1 MDNVV
6 KYFNSIEATVRK
18 CRTVTIAASIM
29 TVLIVLGCVGATT
42 YAVMTAK
49 SQIYVVDN
57 GSAYTAKAVSNNAEK
72 DMEARDHV
80 ARFHELLFNLAPSA
94 EAIKR
99 NTDRA
104 LLMSDRSA
112 YDYCQDLSEKG
123 FYERMVS
130 ANISQQIV
138 VDSVKVDVGTYPYE
152 ATTFGKLYIMRES
165 NITQYQ
171 FESRCRLVDVAR
183 SDSNPHGLMIE
194 RFRVTRN
201 ENIATK
207 KRK

>member
-1 MDNVV
+1 MENVV
-6 KYFNSIEATVRK
+6 RYFNSIEASLRK
-18 CRTVTIAASIM
+18 CRMVTVAASIM
-29 TVLIVLGCVGATT
+29 TTFIVLGAIAATV

-49 SQIYVVDN
+49 SQIYVVD
-57 GSAYTAKAVSNNAEK
+57 GGATYTARAVGSGAEK
-72 DMEARDHV
+72 DLEARDHLV
-80 ARFHELLFNLAPSA
+80 RFHELLFNLAPSA

-104 LLMSDRSA
+104 LLMCDRSA

-138 VDSVKVDVGTYPYE
+138 VDSVFVDVGTYPYE
-152 ATTFGKLYIMRES
+152 AKTCGKLFIMRES

-201 ENIATK
+201 ENIGTK